1 MEVTTEGIVLRRLP
15 YTDSASILTVYTR
28 KFGTTAF
35 MARGI
40 SKKGGP
46 VSKSALAPLTP
57 VEAVCTFKENREM
70 QTLRGLRARNG
81 LTFFGESPQ
90 KAAVAMFL
98 AEVLF
103 KTLREEAPD
112 EELFD
117 FTDGAVAYF
126 LKTPFEAHFHLVFL
140 MHLTRY
146 FGFFPSGKY
155 GPESPYFDLTEG
167 SFTDRPP
174 REGEGLDPERAAGFY
189 GLCMTRFGEKPSGLD
204 NARRRR
210 LLADLMHY
218 YHLHLEGMGK
228 IKSLDV
234 LTEVFS

>member
-1 MEVTTEGIVLRRLP
+1 MEVTTDGIVLRRLP
-15 YTDSASILTVYTR
+15 YTDSTVILTVYTR
-28 KFGTTAF
+28 RFGASAF

-46 VSKSALAPLTP
+46 ISKAALAPLTP
-57 VEAVCTFKENREM
+57 VEAVCAYRENREL
-70 QTLRGLRARNG
+70 QTLRGLRPRDG
-81 LTFFGESPQ
+81 RSFFGESPL

-98 AEVLF
+98 AEMLF
-103 KTLREEAPD
+103 KTLREESPD

-117 FTDGAVAYF
+117 FIDGAVAYF
-126 LKTPFEAHFHLVFL
+126 LKAPFEAHFHLVFL

-155 GPESPYFDLTEG
+155 GAESPYFDLTEG

-189 GLCMTRFGEKPSGLD
+189 SLCMTRFGEKPSGLD
-204 NARRRR
+204 NLRRRR
-210 LLADLMHY
+210 LLQDLVRY
-218 YHLHLEGMGK
+218 YGLHLEGMGK
-228 IKSLDV
+228 IKSLDI